1 MKRRVFTATALATV
15 ALATV
20 TLAAVTLAA
29 SAIAAGANPAAN
41 PAADPAPD
49 AAANAAGTAVRV
61 EAHSSDLLAV
71 GLVQGGRMSIR
82 LSRVLD
88 NAPVHDAIV
97 AVVLRGVGYPT
108 VAESDGSYTLN
119 AKDLALPG
127 ESAVEFQVT
136 QQQQHEDLKG
146 VLKVADVAAASQS
159 AGSARQMWWW
169 ALNFGVCIGF
179 LVLFS
184 RRRKRAQN

>member
-1 MKRRVFTATALATV
+1 MKRRIFTAV
-15 ALATV
+15 A
-20 TLAAVTLAA
+20 LAAVTLAA
-29 SAIAAGANPAAN
+29 SALAAGA
-41 PAADPAPD
+41 DPATDP
-49 AAANAAGTAVRV
+49 AANAAGSTTRV

-88 NAPVHDAIV
+88 NAPVHDAVV

-119 AKDLALPG
+119 AKDLTLPG
-127 ESAVEFQVT
+127 EAAVEFRVT

-146 VLKVADVAAASQS
+146 VLNVAAAAAPPQA

-184 RRRKRAQN
+184 RRRKSAQS